1 MELEKVCETL
11 RKRGF
16 KARIFEDAAAV
27 VNYLDSV
34 IDGVSVGFGGS
45 VTLQEIGAY
54 ERLCGHNETHWHWNG
69 GPVERDAAMTTEVYL
84 SSVNGLA
91 ETGEHINI
99 DGTGNRAASTLYGHK
114 RVYFVV
120 GQNKIAP
127 TYEQAL
133 WRARNIA
140 APKNA
145 QRLGM
150 ETPCAVRAD
159 RCYDCDSPQRICR
172 GLVTLWRPM
181 TGTDTEIL
189 LVRQDLGM

>member
-1 MELEKVCETL
+1 MELETVCDAL

-16 KARIFEDAAAV
+16 RARIFDGAGAV
-27 VNYLDSV
+27 ADYLDSV
-34 IDGVSVGFGGS
+34 IDGTSVGFGGS
-45 VTLQEIGAY
+45 MTLKEIGIY
-54 ERLCGHNETHWHWNG
+54 ERLARHNETHWHWNG
-69 GPVERDAAMTTEVYL
+69 GPAERDAAMNTEVYL

-91 ETGEHINI
+91 ETGELVNI
-99 DGTGNRAASTLYGHK
+99 DGAGNRAASTLYGHK
-114 RVYFVV
+114 RLYFVV
-120 GQNKIAP
+120 GRNKIAP
-127 TYEQAL
+127 TYDEAL

-150 ETPCAVRAD
+150 NTPCAARAE
-159 RCYDCDSPQRICR
+159 RCYDCDSPDRICR
-172 GLVTLWRPM
+172 GLVVLWRPM

>member
-1 MELEKVCETL
+1 MELEKVCDAL

-16 KARIFEDAAAV
+16 RARIFDGAGAV
-27 VNYLDSV
+27 ADYLDSV
-34 IDGVSVGFGGS
+34 IDGTSVGFGGS
-45 VTLQEIGAY
+45 MTLKEIGIY
-54 ERLCGHNETHWHWNG
+54 ERLARHNETHWHWNG
-69 GPVERDAAMTTEVYL
+69 GPAERDAAMNTEVYL

-91 ETGEHINI
+91 ETGELVNI
-99 DGTGNRAASTLYGHK
+99 DGAGNRAASTLYGHK
-114 RVYFVV
+114 RLYFVV
-120 GQNKIAP
+120 GRNKIAP
-127 TYEQAL
+127 TYDEAL

-150 ETPCAVRAD
+150 NTPCAARAE
-159 RCYDCDSPQRICR
+159 RCYDCDSPDRICR
-172 GLVTLWRPM
+172 GLVVLWRPM